1 MRGLCINR
9 CGEVSV
15 RVRGRKAKATVT
27 CVLSALGF
35 FLRNVIPE
43 GMVAPG
49 GQRERCG
56 VVSPGVGQDA
66 AGLKK

>member
-1 MRGLCINR
+1 MRVLCSNR
-9 CGEVSV
+9 CGEVSA
-15 RVRGRKAKATVT
+15 RERKAEAT
-27 CVLSALGF
+27 VLSALGF